1 MKTFL
6 IALEMQRKK
15 VEMEPP
21 ADESEIVIDQ
31 LWKNSKIDQIE
42 REVEEKFAKNQIPE

>member
-6 IALEMQRKK
+6 IALEMQRKM

-21 ADESEIVIDQ
+21 ADESKIVID
-31 LWKNSKIDQIE
+31 
-42 REVEEKFAKNQIPE
+42 